1 MHPQLL
7 DVLLD
12 VIEDEPAHV
21 SMVSRPFSVLRAT
34 PAGLGRRMKVIPRV
48 VRVRMTIPPTLPDT
62 ILTSLLVMN
71 VEVVVAIP
79 ANLEST

>member
-1 MHPQLL
+1 MLPQPL

-12 VIEDEPAHV
+12 VIEDKPAHV
-21 SMVSRPFSVLRAT
+21 SMVPRPFSVLRVT

-48 VRVRMTIPPTLPDT
+48 VCVRVPIPPTLPDT